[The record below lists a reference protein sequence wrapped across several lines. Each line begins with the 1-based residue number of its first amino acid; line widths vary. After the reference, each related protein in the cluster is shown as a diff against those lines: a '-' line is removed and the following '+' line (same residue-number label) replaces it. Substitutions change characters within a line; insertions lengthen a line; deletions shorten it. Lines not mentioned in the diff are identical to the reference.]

1 MVEAEYRFLERG
13 PVLPV
18 NGVLGSVP
26 MNITGH
32 AEFKSDNWA

>member
-13 PVLPV
+13 LVLPV

-26 MNITGH
+26 MNITSH

>member
-18 NGVLGSVP
+18 NGVLGGVP